1 MTKYPE
7 NFLWLESRFG
17 KAFKT
22 HQALG
27 EQLQEAGP
35 IDKKRIHLIQL
46 AAAAAIRSEG
56 AVHSHVRRALEEKV
70 TPEEIYHALV
80 LLTSTIGFPSVAA
93 ALSWARDVVEKK
105 EKSGDRKGS

>member
-1 MTKYPE
+1 MAKYPD
-7 NFLWLESRFG
+7 NFMWLESKFG

-35 IDKKRIHLIQL
+35 INKKMTHLIQL

-56 AVHSHVRRALEEKV
+56 AVHSHVRRALEEK
-70 TPEEIYHALV
+70 TEPAEIYHTLV
-80 LLTSTIGFPSVAA
+80 LLTSTIGFPAVAA
-93 ALSWARDVVEKK
+93 SLSWARDVIEKG
-105 EKSGDRKGS
+105 EKDRKKK